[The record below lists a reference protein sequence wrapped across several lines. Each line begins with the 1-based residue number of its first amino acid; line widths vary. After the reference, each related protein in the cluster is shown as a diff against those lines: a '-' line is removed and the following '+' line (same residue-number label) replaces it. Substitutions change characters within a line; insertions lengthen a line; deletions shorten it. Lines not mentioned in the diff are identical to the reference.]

1 MITPAYAPTATE
13 RVLPRLALDFTT
25 GVLDPRVTVTRALD
39 TATAVN
45 SSGYVATVNAN
56 LPRFDF
62 DSVTLAPRGLLIEE
76 TRANLTLN
84 SSNLSA
90 VSWSLL
96 RATNTQNSGTAP
108 DNTNT
113 ANLLLDTATSGTHVA
128 IQLFIKAAS
137 PIAYSASIFLKAGV
151 RTRGE
156 FRMTDQAG
164 NGTRVTFNLSNGT
177 VGTPT
182 VFGTG
187 FTLGSASVVAL
198 RDGWY
203 RVILTTTSNSATTLG
218 LETYIAND
226 ALAISYVGNGSGFFV
241 WGAQLEAGAFATS
254 YIPTVASTVTR
265 NADVVSMTG
274 TNFSSW
280 YNASEGAFLTK
291 FSFPSIP
298 ASQFRYVLA
307 ANDGTATNFIAIAGN
322 TTSNVPAGRV
332 IASSSTQASMGGGA
346 ITANQEAIGV
356 LAYKQDSFAY
366 GQNGA
371 TLGTDATGLV
381 PTVNRLDIGALGSSF
396 ACAHIQRIAY
406 WPQRII
412 NNETLSFSK

>member
-25 GVLDPRVTVTRALD
+25 GVLDPRVTVTRTLD

-274 TNFSSW
+274 TNFSDW
-280 YNASEGAFLTK
+280 YNATESSVVIQYGGQSSFGRAFT
-291 FSFPSIP
+291 FS
-298 ASQFRYVLA
+298 
-307 ANDGTATNFIAIAGN
+307 DG
-322 TTSNVPAGRV
+322 TTSNQIWIEPAYTVR
-332 IASSSTQASMGGGA
+332 ASAATQYTTSIPGITYPAKVGLVFKQNRFAAVANGGIVVSGASGN
-346 ITANQEAIGV
+346 IPV
-356 LAYKQDSFAY
+356 VDRLF
-366 GQNGA
+366 
-371 TLGTDATGLV
+371 LGSNATGAGSF
-381 PTVNRLDIGALGSSF
+381 VNNTIAKFMYYPQALLN
-396 ACAHIQRIAY
+396 AEARA
-406 WPQRII
+406 
-412 NNETLSFSK
+412 FSK